1 MVSGQSDARGRRSEG
16 VNGRSD
22 YATILTTSLLLLVGL
37 IVLYS
42 ASAPFSLR
50 HYGSDLHMLLRQLIA
65 AGVGLIALVFFARF
79 DYHRIAQVNE
89 LLLVGSV
96 GLSLLTL
103 LPLGISDGLWLN
115 LGPFPLQPTEF
126 VKFALVFYLATTID
140 RKRDRMSSFAQGVL
154 PFLILLG
161 ILAAI
166 VMSQPDLGMLIMYGA
181 LVAAMLFVGGAQIKH
196 LAVVGALSVPAIL
209 ALVWIAPY
217 RFARLLSFLNPKAYS
232 TSSGYQIMQSLT
244 AIGSGGLFGRGLGA
258 SRAKLFYLPQAHNDF
273 ILAVV
278 GEETGLLGTVAILA
292 LLGLLVWRA
301 FQIAEHA
308 PDRLGRF
315 VCYGIGFSVGF
326 QALVNAGVAVGVF
339 PVTGLTLPFVS
350 NGGSSLLVTL
360 GMVGVL
366 LNVSKQGSRG

>member
-1 MVSGQSDARGRRSEG
+1 

-22 YATILTTSLLLLVGL
+22 YATVLTTSLLLLVGL

-50 HYGSDLHMLLRQLIA
+50 HYGSDIYMLLRQLMA
-65 AGVGLIALVFFARF
+65 AGLGIVALLVLARI
-79 DYHRIAQVNE
+79 DYHRLAQLGE

-96 GLSLLTL
+96 GLSLLTI
-103 LPLGISDGLWLN
+103 LPLGISDGLWLSI
-115 LGPFPLQPTEF
+115 GPFPLQPTEF
-126 VKFALVFYLATTID
+126 VKLALIVYMATTID
-140 RKRDRMSSFAQGVL
+140 RKRDRIGTFTQGVL
-154 PFLILLG
+154 PFLVLLG
-161 ILAAI
+161 VLAAI
-166 VMSQPDLGMLIMYGA
+166 VLCQPDLGMLIMYGV
-181 LVAAMLFVGGAQIKH
+181 LVAAMLFVGGAQVKH
-196 LAVVGALSVPAIL
+196 LVLIGAASVPAIFF
-209 ALVWIAPY
+209 AVWIAPY
-217 RFARLLSFLNPKAYS
+217 RFARLLSFLNPRAYS
-232 TSSGYQIMQSLT
+232 TSSGYQILQSLT

-301 FQIAEHA
+301 FQIAERA
-308 PDRLGRF
+308 PDRLGRLIA
-315 VCYGIGFSVGF
+315 YGVGFCVGF
-326 QALVNAGVAVGVF
+326 QTLINAGVAVGIF

-360 GMVGVL
+360 AMVGVL
-366 LNVSKQGSRG
+366 LNISKQGAHGR